1 MSLVRYNQGVDN
13 KKDTLF
19 HPQPD
24 IIWLGKNRDYLWK
37 NFAGQY
43 VAVAEGKLIASGTTR
58 EEARERAAANGYP
71 DALVTGVRKKELQ
84 GVKLIR
90 RL

>member
-1 MSLVRYNQGVDN
+1 MN
-13 KKDTLF
+13 KTETSFD
-19 HPQPD
+19 PQPD

-43 VAVAEGKLIASGTTR
+43 VAVADGKLIASGTSR
-58 EEARERAAANGYP
+58 AEAGERAAAKGYP

>member
-1 MSLVRYNQGVDN
+1 MSSKAETYFD
-13 KKDTLF
+13 
-19 HPQPD
+19 PQPD

-37 NFAGQY
+37 KFAGQY
-43 VAVAEGKLIASGTTR
+43 VAVAEGKLIASGATR
-58 EEARERAAANGYP
+58 EDARVRAAANGYP
-71 DALVTGVRKKELQ
+71 GALVTGVRKKELQ